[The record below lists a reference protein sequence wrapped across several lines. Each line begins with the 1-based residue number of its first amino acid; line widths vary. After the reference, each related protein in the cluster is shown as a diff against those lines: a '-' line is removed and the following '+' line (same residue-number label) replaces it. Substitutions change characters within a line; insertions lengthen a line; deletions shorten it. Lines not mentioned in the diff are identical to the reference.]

1 MLKPDVLLL
10 TQKLLKTHVCNKNC
24 LSICFQF
31 AVCCDELKIIPNISE
46 INLFLGDTHVITCI
60 GTAQKEVG
68 FWLDP
73 KEQQLDQ
80 SRGRV
85 HMEKKGNL
93 LLLVFKKI
101 QAEDEGVWTCVSLNE
116 TSRIRFKL
124 KLSESIHFE
133 NLTSLQTIVEN
144 KNEVVTCLVSG
155 KPLPQVSWTFNGK
168 HIICKYAM

>member
-1 MLKPDVLLL
+1 
-10 TQKLLKTHVCNKNC
+10 
-24 LSICFQF
+24 
-31 AVCCDELKIIPNISE
+31 
-46 INLFLGDTHVITCI
+46 
-60 GTAQKEVG
+60 
-68 FWLDP
+68 
-73 KEQQLDQ
+73 
-80 SRGRV
+80 
-85 HMEKKGNL
+85 MEKKGNL